1 MKDRGYIAVVWAG
14 LTALGLVLGCDRVP
28 GKPTEAQRP
37 LLASQVSN
45 FDELYGHSCAG
56 CHGGDGQLGAARP
69 LRDPLYL
76 ALLRPDTLRQ
86 IIAQG
91 VPGTTMPAFSERS
104 GGGLTDKQ
112 IDILIDGMQTRWGRP
127 QAFTSV
133 TLPPYSL
140 EEALAAGAEPG
151 DLERGKTDLHHVLC
165 PLPRPG
171 WTWGRKG
178 WGGGRWCLSD
188 FGERS
193 GSAYSR
199 DCRPRGPGDARLAGG
214 SHRPTDDHTGTDRC
228 CGLAGVTTVSVFQVG
243 PLALA
248 RAVSDA
254 GWCSRRKEQTP
265 WLCKN
270 PNSPRPHPQTSRVVV
285 FCSPLGWALNAVA
298 ATPFSYPYHR
308 LCVFEF
314 PLQDLTGM
322 DFTRSTREVPRGPDT
337 PGHVQKSVHVALGRL
352 NGRYPLLGAASRV

>member
-1 MKDRGYIAVVWAG
+1 MKDRGYVAVVWAG
-14 LTALGLVLGCDRVP
+14 VTALGLVLGCDRVP

-127 QAFTSV
+127 QAFTNV

-151 DLERGKTDLHHVLC
+151 DLDRGKQTYTTYCAHCHGPD
-165 PLPRPG
+165 
-171 WTWGRKG
+171 GRGGEKG
-178 WGGGRWCLSD
+178 GAVVDG
-188 FGERS
+188 
-193 GSAYSR
+193 AY
-199 DCRPRGPGDARLAGG
+199 L
-214 SHRPTDDHTGTDRC
+214 T
-228 CGLAGVTTVSVFQVG
+228 L
-243 PLALA
+243 
-248 RAVSDA
+248 VSDQALRTAVIA
-254 GWCSRRKEQTP
+254 GRVDLGMPDWREAVTGQPMTTQELIDVVAWLASSRQ
-265 WLCKN
+265 
-270 PNSPRPHPQTSRVVV
+270 
-285 FCSPLGWALNAVA
+285 
-298 ATPFSYPYHR
+298 R
-308 LCVFEF
+308 L
-314 PLQDLTGM
+314 PD
-322 DFTRSTREVPRGPDT
+322 RS
-337 PGHVQKSVHVALGRL
+337 A
-352 NGRYPLLGAASRV
+352 GAGQGS